1 MEKRQIDWRQ
11 LRDIL
16 SFADTPHFGK
26 TTENRFPP
34 TAGKASPCPEPAGTP
49 HHMQQRKR
57 PSLTI
62 RFRTPRHTKPHPFIK
77 TGRLRILLI
86 HIHPHHPAATCR
98 QFNQRTADT
107 APAPSRID
115 KQHLQHL
122 PADPHKRLHRPG
134 GIPYTP
140 QLRHPQPPRH
150 HRRHQRINI
159 LFRQKSVRR
168 PHRPSPQR
176 HCLLQCNPPLIRH
189 HPRNQTDLSPENPA
203 HNVLFHPCPFQTANT
218 PPQNT
223 ATQSSSGNPPADTD
237 RTFLQP
243 PGLAPQSG
251 DTAGKGHPVRIPPKK
266 RDRLPESSS
275 SPATPEYTAFHL
287 WHCPS

>member
-1 MEKRQIDWRQ
+1 MSFLHTPEHILPPEKPR
-11 LRDIL
+11 
-16 SFADTPHFGK
+16 TPGRTIASRLWTSYRTPPPEHAIITTWKSDKSTGVNSTTSSSSPTPRISERPRK
-26 TTENRFPP
+26 TVSPQPP
-34 TAGKASPCPEPAGTP
+34 ARRRRVP
-49 HHMQQRKR
+49 KR
-57 PSLTI
+57 P
-62 RFRTPRHTKPHPFIK
+62 
-77 TGRLRILLI
+77 
-86 HIHPHHPAATCR
+86 
-98 QFNQRTADT
+98 
-107 APAPSRID
+107 
-115 KQHLQHL
+115 HLQHL

-168 PHRPSPQR
+168 LHRPPPQR

-189 HPRNQTDLSPENPA
+189 HPHNQTDLSPENPA

-223 ATQSSSGNPPADTD
+223 ATQSSSGNPPAETD